1 MSEFDHQSVLLDEA
15 LESLNIRP
23 SGVYIDATFG
33 RGGHSRA
40 ILQQLDEKGRLIA
53 FDQDPEAVAYAREQF
68 ADEPRLTIEHCNF
81 NQVADVVERY
91 GLTGKIDGV
100 LMDLG
105 VSSPQ
110 LDDAGRGFSFLR
122 SGPLDMRMDTSRG
135 ITAREW
141 LAKVELADLVNVL
154 KRYGEEK
161 FAKRIATAIVE
172 TREQREIEDTGDLAE
187 IISNAIPVKA
197 KFKEARYKHPATR
210 SFQAIRIFI
219 NEELQAVEQGLK
231 GAASVLAKGGR
242 LSVISFHS
250 LEDRIVKRFMRDI
263 SSRPKLPAGLPVMEA
278 DIEVPYRLVGKPVVA
293 GEAELAVNPRA
304 RSARLRVLERRR

>member
-1 MSEFDHQSVLLDEA
+1 MSDFNHQPVLLNEA
-15 LESLNIRP
+15 LASLNIRP
-23 SGVYIDATFG
+23 EGIYIDATFG

-40 ILQQLDEKGRLIA
+40 ILQQLNEAGRLIA
-53 FDQDPEAVAYAREQF
+53 FDQDPQAVEFARQNF

-81 NQVADVVERY
+81 NQVASVVEQL
-91 GLTGKIDGV
+91 GLVGKIDGV

-110 LDDAGRGFSFLR
+110 LDDAERGFSFLR
-122 SGPLDMRMDTSRG
+122 SGPLDMRMDTAQG
-135 ITAREW
+135 ETAAQW
-141 LAKVELADLVNVL
+141 LARVKLVDLINVL

-172 TREQREIEDTGDLAE
+172 RREQQAITETGDLAA
-187 IISNAIPVKA
+187 IISNAIPVKE
-197 KFKEARYKHPATR
+197 KHKHPATR
-210 SFQAIRIFI
+210 SFQAIRIYV
-219 NEELQAVEQGLK
+219 NQELRAIEQGLE
-231 GAASVLAKGGR
+231 GVVSVLAKGGR

-278 DIEVPYRLVGKPVVA
+278 DIEVPFRLVAKPVVA
-293 GEAELAVNPRA
+293 GEQELKQNPRA
-304 RSARLRVLERRR
+304 RSARLRVLERRT

>member
-1 MSEFDHQSVLLDEA
+1 MGDFDHQSVLLEEA

-23 SGVYIDATFG
+23 SGIYIDATFG

-40 ILQQLDEKGRLIA
+40 ILDQLNEAGRLIA
-53 FDQDPEAVAYAREQF
+53 FDQDPEAIAYAKQQF
-68 ADEPRLTIEHCNF
+68 ANEPRFTIEHCNF
-81 NQVADVVERY
+81 NQVASVVEKY
-91 GLTGKIDGV
+91 GLSGKIDGV

-110 LDDAGRGFSFLR
+110 LDDADRGFSFLR
-122 SGPLDMRMDTSRG
+122 SGPLDMRMDTSQG
-135 ITAREW
+135 ETARQW
-141 LAKVELADLVNVL
+141 LARVKLTDLIRVL
-154 KRYGEEK
+154 KKYGEEK

-172 TREQREIEDTGDLAE
+172 TRAEREIKDTGDLAE
-187 IISNAIPVKA
+187 IISNAIPVKE
-197 KFKEARYKHPATR
+197 KHKHPATR

-219 NEELQAVEQGLK
+219 NEELQAIEQGLNA
-231 GAASVLAKGGR
+231 AASVLAKGGR

-278 DIEVPYRLVGKPVVA
+278 DIDVPYRLVSKPVTA
-293 GEAELAVNPRA
+293 GDKELQINPRS
-304 RSARLRVLERRR
+304 RSARLRVLERRL